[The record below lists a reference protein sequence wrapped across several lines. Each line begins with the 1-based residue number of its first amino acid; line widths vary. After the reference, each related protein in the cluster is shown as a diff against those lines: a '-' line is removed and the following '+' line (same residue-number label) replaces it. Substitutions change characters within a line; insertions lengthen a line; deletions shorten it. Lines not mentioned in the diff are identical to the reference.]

1 MPFSKT
7 LAAAAAALIM
17 IPAVTSCIE
26 NDRTMGEGLL
36 PEESILSVG
45 IKTFD
50 LEVTNRTSDSTQ
62 AANNFSMLIGNM
74 TDPVFGTMTS
84 NAASYILPYSD
95 STDFGTDPVI
105 TSAYISLSVDS
116 TYYLDNSELCRRNGK
131 DRRPRALP

>member
-74 TDPVFGTMTS
+74 TDPVLTPT
-84 NAASYILPYSD
+84 AQQP
-95 STDFGTDPVI
+95 
-105 TSAYISLSVDS
+105 
-116 TYYLDNSELCRRNGK
+116 
-131 DRRPRALP
+131 